1 MCEDAYEDEK
11 EVSVYLTLELQEIA
25 KVVTCEISSGN

>member
-11 EVSVYLTLELQEIA
+11 EVSVSPTLELQEI
-25 KVVTCEISSGN
+25 TNDCDP